1 MGTAKGL
8 GHQEYQ
14 EVLRM
19 NIFTMFTKDCLL
31 DKTVYEFLHGHV
43 DFNSLW

>member
-14 EVLRM
+14 DVRRM
-19 NIFTMFTKDCLL
+19 SIFNFPAEDYLL

-43 DFNSLW
+43 DFNSL